1 MQHVIGREIM
11 DEGCTGH
18 LVCEVEPRQALP
30 DDAIVRRR
38 LGRRIAGRWAG
49 EVDLRGDRPVILTD
63 VATRAQETAVL
74 DGERPD
80 RAGEAI
86 RNIAKKE
93 RSYLGADEANGAA
106 RDGDRIAA

>member
-74 DGERPD
+74 DGESPD